1 MNYYPFLRGKQN
13 EMIALRDLAEDI
25 VKNGKVIP
33 IIEPVNSNDTTQ
45 ISLVRFMETS
55 MPFLFICN
63 PRNGMFSDDA
73 DRLVTDVISRGL
85 GDYDNW
91 IPALYVDEETGL
103 QELDAF
109 TEAYDEYRRALVYCG
124 RPQRSS
130 IRSRIEN
137 ASVDYHVF
145 ISGRVENSYIESI
158 PVNNRVLIVDS
169 FRRQQRNADYP
180 DEEFFTDLNTA
191 EGNRDHVAFG
201 DFSIVGDYYT
211 DTGGPA
217 HAVALHHIHFTEDS
231 QSLSIHH
238 FISDRVDT
246 SVDTSGKIIEAVN
259 HLETISKS

>member
-1 MNYYPFLRGKQN
+1 MHSQRHTMSTAAPWSIMEGHSEAQSDRESKTQLL
-13 EMIALRDLAEDI
+13 I
-25 VKNGKVIP
+25 
-33 IIEPVNSNDTTQ
+33 TT
-45 ISLVRFMETS
+45 F
-55 MPFLFICN
+55 
-63 PRNGMFSDDA
+63 
-73 DRLVTDVISRGL
+73 
-85 GDYDNW
+85 
-91 IPALYVDEETGL
+91 
-103 QELDAF
+103 
-109 TEAYDEYRRALVYCG
+109 
-124 RPQRSS
+124 
-130 IRSRIEN
+130 
-137 ASVDYHVF
+137 F

-158 PVNNRVLIVDS
+158 PVNNRVLIVDP

-238 FISDRVDT
+238 FISDRIDT

-259 HLETISKS
+259 HLVEALDNLQPSDTRACDE